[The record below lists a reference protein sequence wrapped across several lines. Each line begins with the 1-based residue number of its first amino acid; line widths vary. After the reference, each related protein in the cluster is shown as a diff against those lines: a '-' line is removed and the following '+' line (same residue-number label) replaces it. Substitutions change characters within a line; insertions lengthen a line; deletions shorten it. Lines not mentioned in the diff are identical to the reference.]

1 MKTIRSKYS
10 CPKCGG
16 HDFEI
21 GEAYIAGSFLAKI
34 FDIQN
39 RKFSS
44 STCSKCKFTEFYKV
58 DVRQIQNVLD
68 FVIGG

>member
-1 MKTIRSKYS
+1 MKTIRTKYA

-21 GEAYIAGSFLAKI
+21 GEAYIAGSIWAKL

-44 STCSKCKFTEFYKV
+44 ATCTKCRLTEFYKV
-58 DVRQIQNVLD
+58 DIKQVQNVLD
-68 FVIGG
+68 FMIG